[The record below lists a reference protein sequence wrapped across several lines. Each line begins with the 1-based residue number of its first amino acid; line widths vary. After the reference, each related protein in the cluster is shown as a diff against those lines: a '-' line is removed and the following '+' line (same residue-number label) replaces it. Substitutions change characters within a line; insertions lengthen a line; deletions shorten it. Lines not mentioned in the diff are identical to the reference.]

1 MENLRKRNAACG
13 CARYLDGG
21 TDAPTALDGGRYA
34 RTRTVGWY
42 SPAAANCVAA
52 IGAPVLGATGKPALA
67 GRENGEPAPLRDARR
82 ATEKLILIQERTNNF
97 GTQGAS
103 ITGLAP

>member
-13 CARYLDGG
+13 CVRYLDGG

-34 RTRTVGWY
+34 RTKTLGWY

-52 IGAPVLGATGKPALA
+52 IGAPVLGATGKAALA
-67 GRENGEPAPLRDARR
+67 CRKNVDPAPLRGARR
-82 ATEKLILIQERTNNF
+82 ATAKPFLIQERTNNF
-97 GTQGAS
+97 RTQNPS
-103 ITGLAP
+103 IKGLAR